1 MFFFFSYF
9 ISGQASFP
17 KDVVKFVED
26 ELHRLVLVNH
36 VDRHVT
42 VVPLWTHQ
50 SGSEHD
56 ADVLRG
62 HAVGV

>member
-1 MFFFFSYF
+1 MFFPNSR
-9 ISGQASFP
+9 SGQASFP
-17 KDVVKFVED
+17 KDVVELLED

-42 VVPLWTHQ
+42 VVPLRTHE
-50 SGSEHD
+50 SRSEHD

-62 HAVGV
+62 HTVGV